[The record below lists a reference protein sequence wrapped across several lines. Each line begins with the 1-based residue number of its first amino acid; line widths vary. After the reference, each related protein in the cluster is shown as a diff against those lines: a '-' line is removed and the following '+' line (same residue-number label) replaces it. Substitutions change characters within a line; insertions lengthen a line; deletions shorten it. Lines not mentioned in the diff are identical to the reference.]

1 MARRQGCDV
10 TDRSAA
16 AGIGAAPA
24 DWFSPALPREPLV
37 LITGGGGGLG
47 REIAVQFLER
57 GARVHV
63 CDIDAVRLKEF
74 ASQHDPQRLK
84 FSCVNMGSA
93 SDMQRLFSDLAAWH
107 SDVSVLVNNVGI
119 AGARAPA
126 EELSDD
132 DWLESLQANFLG
144 AARCVRHVAGA
155 MKRARSGLIVNI
167 STVSVRTVPLARAPY
182 IVSKAALEALSMS
195 LARELG
201 PFGVRSNV
209 VRPGGM
215 DNERLR
221 QVLARVAEAEG
232 VDYDTLFTREL
243 ENVSMRTLISMRD
256 VAAMVLYLAS
266 DTARHVTGQVIE
278 VDGKV
283 EWEA

>member
-1 MARRQGCDV
+1 MTQALPPTGV
-10 TDRSAA
+10 AT
-16 AGIGAAPA
+16 APVNRFA
-24 DWFSPALPREPLV
+24 PALPAEPLV

-47 REIAVQFLER
+47 REIATQFLAH

-63 CDIDAVRLKEF
+63 CDIDAARLQEF
-74 ASQHDPQRLK
+74 SAQHDPSRLK
-84 FSCVNMGSA
+84 YSCIDMGSA
-93 SDMQRLFSDLAAWH
+93 SDMQRLFADLAAWG

-119 AGARAPA
+119 AGVRAPV
-126 EELSDD
+126 EELSDE

-144 AARCVRHVAGA
+144 AARCVRHLAGA
-155 MKRARSGLIVNI
+155 MKRARAGLIVNI

-182 IVSKAALEALSMS
+182 VVSKAALEGLSMS

-215 DNERLR
+215 DNDRLR
-221 QVLARVAEAEG
+221 LILSRVAAAEG
-232 VDYDTLFTREL
+232 LDPDTLLAREL
-243 ENVSMRTLISMRD
+243 ENVSMRTLVSMRD

-266 DTARHVTGQVIE
+266 DTARHVTGQLIE

>member
-1 MARRQGCDV
+1 MNKPVPSPAV
-10 TDRSAA
+10 TRSPTASSA
-16 AGIGAAPA
+16 S
-24 DWFSPALPREPLV
+24 WFSPALPPTPLV

-47 REIAVQFLER
+47 REIAEQFLER

-63 CDIDAVRLKEF
+63 CDIDAARLEEF
-74 ASQHDPQRLK
+74 ASRHDSQRLK
-84 FSCVNMGSA
+84 ASCIDMGRPG
-93 SDMQRLFSDLAAWH
+93 DVQRLFTDLSTWG

-119 AGARAPA
+119 AGTRAPA
-126 EELSDD
+126 EDLSDQ

-144 AARCVRHVAGA
+144 ATRCVRHVAGA
-155 MKRARSGLIVNI
+155 MKRARAGLIVNI
-167 STVSVRTVPLARAPY
+167 STVSVRTLPLSRAPY
-182 IVSKAALEALSMS
+182 IVSKAALEAFAMA

-201 PFGVRSNV
+201 PFAVRCNV

-221 QVLARVAEAEG
+221 TVMGRVAQEQG
-232 VDYDTLFTREL
+232 LDVDTLMAREI
-243 ENVSMRTLISMRD
+243 ENISMRTLVSMRD

-266 DTARHVTGQVIE
+266 DTARHVTGQIIE
-278 VDGKV
+278 VDGKL